1 MEEKK
6 RRSWI
11 VYASPAGTTRHVAQ
25 IVGTQLEKLGYEPEV
40 FDLGKK
46 DDDLQLRSE
55 LKSGMNDCC
64 LWIGSPVYAGHALP
78 SIMQFIAELPLGK
91 GNSAVPFVT
100 WGAVTS
106 GLALAEMGTIL
117 SEKSYTVLG
126 GAKVGAVHSMM
137 WQSDDPLGGG
147 HPDADDDHMMEK
159 LVQDVCTKL
168 TAGPLTSLPLKTL
181 NYQPEQVQK
190 MMQKVNM
197 EVAKKMLPPLKLDDA
212 ACTKCGICEK
222 ECPTFAITLA
232 PYPRFGDACIL
243 CYNCVRLCEEG
254 AIKSDLSQVEG
265 MLKGK
270 AAQNPERPLSQA
282 FV

>member
-1 MEEKK
+1 MTQKK
-6 RRSWI
+6 TKPWI

-25 IVGTQLEKLGYEPEV
+25 VIENQHEKLGYEPEL
-40 FDLGKK
+40 FDLGNK
-46 DDDLQLRSE
+46 DDGLQLRSK
-55 LKSGMNDCC
+55 LTAGINGCC

-78 SIMQFIAELPLGK
+78 SIMQFISGLPLGK
-91 GNSAVPFVT
+91 GNASVPFVT

-106 GLALAEMGTIL
+106 GVALSEMGTML
-117 SEKSYTVLG
+117 SQKGYTVLG

-137 WQSDDPLGGG
+137 WESKDPLGGG
-147 HPDADDDHMMEK
+147 HPDAEDDQIVEK

-168 TAGPLTSLPLKTL
+168 TAVPLTSLPLETL
-181 NYQPEQVQK
+181 NYQPQEVQEWL
-190 MMQKVNM
+190 QTVNI
-197 EVAKKMLPPLKLDDA
+197 EAAKAMLPPLQLVEA

-222 ECPTFAITLA
+222 ECPAFAITLE

-265 MLKGK
+265 VLKGK
-270 AAQNPERPLSQA
+270 AAQNPERPLSQV
-282 FV
+282 FI